1 MIVSKTTATYSP
13 ITLNITFESSKEYDL
28 FYSMMVMNVTVP
40 SVCVYKEDTEEETSD
55 RKTLSDL
62 MAKVS
67 KTLRSK

>member
-1 MIVSKTTATYSP
+1 MIVSKTTALFTP
-13 ITLNITFESSKEYDL
+13 VTLNITFESTKEYDL

-40 SVCVYKEDTEEETSD
+40 SVCVFNENNEEETSD

-67 KTLRSK
+67 QSLRTK